1 MDKIIDMIMGYVLN
15 IICTGACLAIAG
27 KFKTLVKKDEARDRL
42 SLAMAHDVLYRYAT
56 FYIATNQITVE
67 EMRNLTYIYEEYAAM
82 GGNGTGKELYE
93 RCKELPI
100 VEKRTKWNPY
110 YLSKSDDVVA

>member
-1 MDKIIDMIMGYVLN
+1 MDKVIEMIMGYILN
-15 IICTGACLAIAG
+15 IVCTGACLAIAVMIA
-27 KFKTLVKKDEARDRL
+27 KLLKRDKNRDGL
-42 SLAMAHDVLYRYAT
+42 SLAMAHDIIYRYAS
-56 FYIATNQITVE
+56 FYIASGEITVE

-110 YLSKSDDVVA
+110 YTSKERNDE

>member
-1 MDKIIDMIMGYVLN
+1 MDKVIEMIMGYILN
-15 IICTGACLAIAG
+15 IVCTGACLAIAG
-27 KFKTLVKKDEARDRL
+27 MIAKLLKRDKNRDGL
-42 SLAMAHDVLYRYAT
+42 SLAMAHDIIYRYAS
-56 FYIATNQITVE
+56 FYIASGEITVE
-67 EMRNLTYIYEEYAAM
+67 EMRNLTYRYEEYAAM

-110 YLSKSDDVVA
+110 YTSKERNDE